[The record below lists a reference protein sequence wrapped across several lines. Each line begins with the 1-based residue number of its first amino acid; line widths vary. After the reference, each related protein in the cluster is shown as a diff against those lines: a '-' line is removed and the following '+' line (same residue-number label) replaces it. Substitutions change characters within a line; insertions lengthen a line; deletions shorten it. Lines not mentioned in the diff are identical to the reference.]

1 MIRHFGANI
10 IVCQLDTGERRWYIF
25 GCYLTSGD
33 GTDIQYVEAGLA
45 ERPKGKE
52 LIFSGKF
59 NVDLEKMGGRGQDK
73 EIAVAVETTG
83 IENVT
88 ENFLQ

>member
-1 MIRHFGANI
+1 M
-10 IVCQLDTGERRWYIF
+10 
-25 GCYLTSGD
+25 
-33 GTDIQYVEAGLA
+33 EAGLA